1 MFGGTIT
8 MMTAALE
15 LVHPSDS
22 LDYRSVRKPVVV
34 SSSVIKDSLPVSD
47 KVRRVLVIDDDKT
60 DFFVIDRML
69 KQRAS
74 DRYIAVH
81 VANLSDAVTAL
92 QEDDFDIVLVD
103 FFIGNRQGT
112 ELFEEMAGDLDIP
125 VIVLTGSN
133 DSAAEEAALE
143 AGAFDFLDKNALSGP
158 ILARSLDFAMKRYE
172 TEAEI
177 LEKQAD
183 LQRARE
189 NAEAAHVSK
198 SEFLS
203 HLGGELKTPLNAIM
217 GFAQA
222 MEDDALGVGLPE
234 EYRTY
239 CRTINSSSR
248 HLRALIEDLLDLS
261 ETEAESYDAR
271 QRRFVR
277 YRTWIVDRAE
287 ARRT

>member
-1 MFGGTIT
+1 

-15 LVHPSDS
+15 MARPLGTVECSAPK
-22 LDYRSVRKPVVV
+22 RPVIVAV
-34 SSSVIKDSLPVSD
+34 SNSEESFPAAASC
-47 KVRRVLVIDDDKT
+47 RRVLVIDDDKT

-69 KQRAS
+69 KQRAAE
-74 DRYIAVH
+74 RYHAVH
-81 VANLSDAVTAL
+81 VSNLTDAVTAL
-92 QEDDFDIVLVD
+92 EEEEFDIVLVD
-103 FFIGNRQGT
+103 YFIGNRQGT
-112 ELFEEMAGDLDIP
+112 ELFEEMEGDLGIP

-133 DSAAEEAALE
+133 DSAAEEAALQ

-158 ILARSLDFAMKRYE
+158 ILARSLDFAMKRFE
-172 TEAEI
+172 MEVEI

-183 LQRARE
+183 LKRDRD
-189 NAEAAHVSK
+189 NAEAAHFSK

-222 MEDDALGVGLPE
+222 MEGDALKVGMPE

-248 HLRALIEDLLDLS
+248 QLRALIDDLLDLS
-261 ETEAESYDAR
+261 ETKAESYDAR

-287 ARRT
+287 ARRN